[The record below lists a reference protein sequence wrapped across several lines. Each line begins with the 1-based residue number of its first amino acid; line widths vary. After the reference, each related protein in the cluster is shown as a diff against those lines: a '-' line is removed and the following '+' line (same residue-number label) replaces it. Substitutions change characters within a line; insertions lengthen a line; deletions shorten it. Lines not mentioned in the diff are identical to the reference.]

1 MSLVLLYLAGLGLL
15 AGRWLLRQRLAAKPW
30 LEAGPAVSL
39 PPAMPPARLGLTV
52 FLAAVG
58 LLFAL
63 LTAAYAMRV
72 PAGAARVLPD
82 PRLVWLTTGLLV
94 LASFSL
100 HLAGAAA
107 RHGERGAMRAA
118 LLIAAAATLGFLA
131 GQGLAWRDL
140 LAAGLASPDAAG
152 AFFVL
157 ITGLHALHIGG
168 GLAGLGAVTARAFA
182 GAAPSAGIALC
193 ALYWDALL
201 AIWLVLF
208 GLLFRT
214 PWSGLLDALCRPA

>member
-30 LEAGPAVSL
+30 LEAGPAVAL
-39 PPAMPPARLGLTV
+39 PPAGPPARLGLAV

-72 PAGAARVLPD
+72 PAGTRALPD

-94 LASFSL
+94 LASLAL

-107 RHGERGAMRAA
+107 RHGERTALRAA

-140 LAAGLASPDAAG
+140 LASGLASPDAAG
-152 AFFVL
+152 AFFIL
-157 ITGLHALHIGG
+157 ITGLHALHLGG
-168 GLAGLGAVTARAFA
+168 GLAGLGAVTARAFRA
-182 GAAPSAGIALC
+182 GPDPDPGLALC
-193 ALYWDALL
+193 VLYWDVLL

-214 PWSGLLDALCRPA
+214 PWSGLIDTLCRPA